1 MAVYVRGAYG
11 RRYDSIESVTQD
23 WDAGKDFFSIT
34 DNAYCS
40 TRDFPTPLDS
50 VIIKLNNG
58 KICHIIIGVF

>member
-11 RRYDSIESVTQD
+11 RRYDSIESAAKD

-40 TRDFPTPLDS
+40 TRDFTTLMDA
-50 VIIKLNNG
+50 VIVKLNNG
-58 KICHIIIGVF
+58 KLCYVQMGIF